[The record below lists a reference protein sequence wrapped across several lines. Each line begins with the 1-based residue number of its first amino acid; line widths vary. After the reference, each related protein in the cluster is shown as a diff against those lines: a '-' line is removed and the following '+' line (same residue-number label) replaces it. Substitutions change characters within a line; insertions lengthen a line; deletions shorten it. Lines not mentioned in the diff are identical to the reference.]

1 MPKMKGPDGVEKEIS
16 PEEFQEMMR
25 SGDAQ
30 VIGIQQIVTDQKT
43 GKVVNKYNIPRNPD
57 GSFDVFG
64 GGLFGAMFGDHR
76 SLEEKIADGEA
87 GDEDTMEALA
97 QLYLNGGLEA
107 DKDPEKAVYWFGKLA
122 ECGNSIAQ
130 FNLGLLYAKGHGVA
144 RDFTKAAYWMEQAA
158 KNGDTD
164 APALVEK
171 YRKAEAAQKKL
182 PSGDAQA
189 QADLAGVL
197 MSLAGALEQVG
208 KEKDYAEA
216 FALAQKSAAQNN
228 GDGLW
233 ALALAYEHGRGVEQN
248 AQKAIECYRRGAELG
263 HAPSQHSL
271 ACAYRCGD
279 GVEENKTLAI
289 ELCRK
294 SAAQGY
300 VLAEMFLAKVYET
313 GDGVKADPE
322 QMLAWGEK
330 AAAHGTPDIQYE
342 VAKLYMYQRDDGK
355 MIDAQRARYWLTQ
368 AAEGG
373 HEMAQEML
381 NFSPM
386 WAEEGIAVE
395 GADRENDSMEAPMFR
410 LFGIA
415 MEYGLEE
422 AMKGEEPTFEAVI
435 AFVTALADSGN
446 TEARDALDEFQ
457 AVLTRELGEP
467 EAAEEMGDPL
477 MEEALALLDA
487 MRTEFHTQC
496 WEWEQYPDEVYYR
509 IKEIMSRNVK
519 SLEDIEKNKPMAT
532 RYMEGVKQEIYRKRD
547 QFYQSMKELEEKLT
561 YFRDKGLD
569 GETMNQLIEH
579 FVQWVDYCRE
589 LPFRIGESGGSFAIP
604 EVFLEKKRQWL
615 REEQEEK
622 PAEEPDAP
630 TGEEVPQVDV
640 VS

>member
-561 YFRDKGLD
+561 YFRDKDLD

-615 REEQEEK
+615 GEEQEEK
-622 PAEEPDAP
+622 PAE
-630 TGEEVPQVDV
+630 
-640 VS
+640 